1 MEVVLTK
8 KYIKQHSKSPAHIK
22 EKCRLILL
30 ELQEAKSLSEI
41 NEVKQ
46 LSGFK
51 NYFRIR
57 VSDYRIGVEQKKPKV
72 IILCLLERSQIYKVF
87 PPNN

>member
-8 KYIKQHSKSPAHIK
+8 KYIKQHAKAPADVREKS
-22 EKCRLILL
+22 RLILL
-30 ELQEAKSLSEI
+30 QLRQANSLSEI

-46 LSGFK
+46 LIGFK

-57 VSDYRIGVEQKKPKV
+57 IGQYRIGVEQKKPKIIV
-72 IILCLLERSQIYKVF
+72 ICLLERSQIYKVF